1 MLLSQAPAAIA
12 AMMRLRTA
20 VWASAA
26 AVFLLLEIRDRRLPF
41 VSAAAIPAP
50 WLRAS
55 LAYATLL
62 LLLVAGRF
70 GHHSFIYFQF

>member
-1 MLLSQAPAAIA
+1 
-12 AMMRLRTA
+12 
-20 VWASAA
+20 
-26 AVFLLLEIRDRRLPF
+26 VFLLLEIRDRRLPF